1 MINRLETW
9 DVVRVI
15 SHQFLPLPLLVVLD
29 SLEDG
34 LDLVVRHLRWGHMQE
49 HLIEVLYVDLYI
61 VEGLTIPELS
71 LGFGGAIYACPALQP
86 VHRGECLAERE

>member
-1 MINRLETW
+1 
-9 DVVRVI
+9 
-15 SHQFLPLPLLVVLD
+15 
-29 SLEDG
+29 
-34 LDLVVRHLRWGHMQE
+34 MQE